1 MHNSVIQT
9 VLNLRQKLISGVA
22 KLITRLMELD
32 DFTKV
37 LKDSELLG
45 KVSNGI
51 TGINKKKFGDLV
63 SSADALKLSGETV
76 KRNTLLVQQG
86 FGIANRENI
95 VFANGR
101 VRTNL
106 LLINSRRLICT
117 STIIIH
123 TISTYIAS
131 ATISYTAISVDGQT

>member
-1 MHNSVIQT
+1 
-9 VLNLRQKLISGVA
+9 
-22 KLITRLMELD
+22 MELD